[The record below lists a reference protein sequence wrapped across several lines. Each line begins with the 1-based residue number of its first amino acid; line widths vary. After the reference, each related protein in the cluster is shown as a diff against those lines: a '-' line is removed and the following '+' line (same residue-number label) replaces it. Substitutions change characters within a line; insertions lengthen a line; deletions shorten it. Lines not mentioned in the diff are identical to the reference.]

1 MARKVFILVV
11 VVVAGLVG
19 ANSHAQTAQARH
31 ARLSGCEPAAPSRSG
46 STGSLAAIQNA
57 FGFSL
62 FDALFA
68 GHAQSNVFLSPASV
82 ALALDMAYD
91 GARDGTQQAMARTLG
106 LQGMGQAQVRQRAA
120 ALLTAWQTAPGS
132 EGLTVANSLWAR
144 AGIPFRPQFLQDTKR
159 FYGARVSSLDF
170 HSPSAPATI
179 NAWVS
184 CATNG
189 KIASIVNSIP
199 PSIVMYLLN
208 AVYFHG
214 DWAAPF
220 NSAATRPQP
229 FTRGDGSQ
237 VTVPLMQN
245 TSRFPY
251 YHAANFEAITLPY
264 HTARFSMTVL
274 LPSKGVTLASLGRR
288 LTAAQWQSWTSHFQM
303 QYGSLALPRFS
314 LANDLQ
320 LNAPLRA
327 LGMGQALDTHA
338 DFSGICQQRCRISS
352 VRHKTYLN
360 VDEKGTTA
368 AGVTSIGVG
377 ITAVQTPHFHMVVD
391 RPFLVSIQ
399 DSTTGSVLFF
409 GAVNNPA

>member
-1 MARKVFILVV
+1 MRRRVIVLLVV
-11 VVVAGLVG
+11 AVAGLVG
-19 ANSHAQTAQARH
+19 NNSHAHTAQAHR
-31 ARLSGCEPAAPSRSG
+31 ARVSGCEPATPRGSG
-46 STGSLAAIQNA
+46 SSGALAAVHNS

-68 GHAQSNVFLSPASV
+68 GHAQSNVFLSPAGV

-91 GARDGTQQAMARTLG
+91 GARGSTRQAMARTLG
-106 LQGMGQAQVRQRAA
+106 AQGMSQAQVRQRAA
-120 ALLTAWQTAPGS
+120 ALLSAWQTSPGS

-144 AGIPFRPQFLQDTKR
+144 AGIRFRPQFLRDTRR

-170 HSPSAPATI
+170 RSPSAPATI

-189 KIASIVNSIP
+189 KITAIVNSIP
-199 PSIVMYLLN
+199 PTMLMYLIN

-214 DWAAPF
+214 DWAMPF
-220 NSAATRPQP
+220 NAAATRPQP

-245 TSRFPY
+245 TGHFPY
-251 YHAANFEAITLPY
+251 YRAANFEAISLPY

-274 LPSKGVTLASLGRR
+274 LPSKGVTLASLGQR
-288 LTAAQWQSWTSHFQM
+288 LTDARWHSWTSHFQT

-314 LANDLQ
+314 LANDFQ
-320 LNAPLRA
+320 LNAPLRR
-327 LGMGQALDTHA
+327 LGMGPALDTHA
-338 DFSGICQQRCRISS
+338 DFSGICRQPCRISS

-377 ITAVQTPHFHMVVD
+377 ATAVQTPQFHMMVD

-399 DSTTGSVLFF
+399 DSITGSVLFF

>member
-1 MARKVFILVV
+1 MVRRVIVLLV

-19 ANSHAQTAQARH
+19 NNSHLQTAQARH
-31 ARLSGCEPAAPSRSG
+31 ARVSGCEPAAPRRSG
-46 STGSLAAIQNA
+46 SAGTLAAIQNA

-62 FDALFA
+62 FDTLVA

-91 GARDGTQQAMARTLG
+91 GARGSTRQAMARTLG
-106 LQGMGQAQVRQRAA
+106 LQGMSQAEVRQRAA
-120 ALLTAWQTAPGS
+120 ALLTTWQTAPGS

-144 AGIPFRPQFLQDTKR
+144 AGIPFRPQFLQDTRR

-170 HSPSAPATI
+170 RSPSAPATI

-199 PSIVMYLLN
+199 PSMVMYLLN

-220 NSAATRPQP
+220 NAAATRPQP
-229 FTRGDGSQ
+229 FTRADGSQ
-237 VTVPLMQN
+237 ATVPLMQN
-245 TSRFPY
+245 SGHFPY
-251 YHAANFEAITLPY
+251 YRAANFEAITLPY
-264 HTARFSMTVL
+264 HAARFSMTVL

-288 LTAAQWQSWTSHFQM
+288 LTAAQWQSWTSHSQTR
-303 QYGSLALPRFS
+303 YGSLALPRFS
-314 LANDLQ
+314 LANDVQ
-320 LNAPLRA
+320 LNAPLRS

-338 DFSGICQQRCRISS
+338 DFSGICRQRCRISS

-360 VDEKGTTA
+360 VDENGTTA

-377 ITAVQTPHFHMVVD
+377 ITAVQTPQFHMVVD

-409 GAVNNPA
+409 GAVNTPA

>member
-1 MARKVFILVV
+1 MLRRIIVLLVV
-11 VVVAGLVG
+11 AVAGLVG
-19 ANSHAQTAQARH
+19 NNSHLQTAQAHH
-31 ARLSGCEPAAPSRSG
+31 AGVTGCEPAAPRWSG
-46 STGSLAAIQNA
+46 SSGPLAAIHNA

-82 ALALDMAYD
+82 ATALDMAYD
-91 GARDGTQQAMARTLG
+91 GARGSTRQAMARTLG
-106 LQGMGQAQVRQRAA
+106 VQGMSQRELRQRAA
-120 ALLTAWQTAPGS
+120 ALLAAWQTAPGS

-144 AGIPFRPQFLQDTKR
+144 AGLPFRPQFLQDTRR

-170 HSPSAPATI
+170 RAPSAPAAI

-189 KIASIVNSIP
+189 KIATIVNSIP
-199 PSIVMYLLN
+199 PTMVMYLIN

-220 NSAATRPQP
+220 NSAATRPRP

-237 VTVPLMQN
+237 VTVPLMQT

-251 YHAANFEAITLPY
+251 YRAANFEAIDLPY

-274 LPSKGVTLASLGRR
+274 LPSKGVTLASLGQY
-288 LTAAQWQSWTSHFQM
+288 LTGAQWHSWTSHFQTR
-303 QYGSLALPRFS
+303 YGSLALPRFS
-314 LANDLQ
+314 LANDFQ
-320 LNAPLRA
+320 LNAPLRS
-327 LGMGQALDTHA
+327 LGMGRALDTHA
-338 DFSGICQQRCRISS
+338 DFSGICRQRCRISS

-377 ITAVQTPHFHMVVD
+377 ATAVQAPQFHMVVD